1 MDSFKIWFA
10 SVTAVISMIA
20 ALFVYTTGS
29 ENGALKYAN
38 DALSIEIQT
47 ITEENKDLRRQ
58 KNNYAAEIEN
68 SNTLFSENEEE
79 NAVLEGLY
87 TQLKLCETTLS
98 ELNTE
103 LTEAKAEKAALAMY
117 QSNIDQVSNNST
129 GDSIALEAKAYQ
141 IPEDISAGRYRI
153 SGLGSFRVVDIASG
167 LNLESQNLKNLESN
181 TYTLNLSQA
190 TKLIT
195 DGDIVITP
203 VN

>member
-10 SVTAVISMIA
+10 SITAVISMIL
-20 ALFVYTTGS
+20 ALLVYTVSS

-38 DALSIEIQT
+38 DTLKIEIQT
-47 ITEENKDLRRQ
+47 IAEENKDLRRQ
-58 KNNYAAEIEN
+58 KNNYAADIEN
-68 SNTLFSENEEE
+68 SNILFSENAEE
-79 NAVLEGLY
+79 NAVLEQLY
-87 TQLKLCETTLS
+87 NQLKLSQTTLS
-98 ELNTE
+98 ELDTK
-103 LTEAKAEKAALAMY
+103 LTEAKSEKAALSMY
-117 QSNIDQVSNNST
+117 QSNIDQVSNNAT
-129 GDSIALEAKAYQ
+129 GDSIALEARAYK
-141 IPEDISAGRYRI
+141 IPEDISTGRYRI
-153 SGLGSFRVVDIASG
+153 SGLGSFRVVDDASG